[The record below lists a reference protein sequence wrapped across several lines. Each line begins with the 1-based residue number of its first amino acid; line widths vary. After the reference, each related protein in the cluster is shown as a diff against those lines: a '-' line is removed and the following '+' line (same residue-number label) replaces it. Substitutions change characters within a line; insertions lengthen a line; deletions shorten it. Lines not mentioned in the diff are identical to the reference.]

1 MTTHSAT
8 SIRQQYKDMT
18 RERILDA
25 AIDLMAEAGMAP
37 LTVADVASRAGV
49 TTRTIYRHFET
60 REGLIEAVWPRMQ
73 ARVRSRGFP
82 RTADEI
88 IATPGYLFPQFD
100 EHANLVRASAFSDA
114 GLEVRLRANDERT
127 AAALACAADALPG
140 LPADAARRRAAVIQL
155 LDSAY
160 CWAVLRDFWG
170 FDGVEAGRAASEA
183 IAILLGRAAP
193 DGPANPVSAEGEQP

>member
-1 MTTHSAT
+1 MKTYEVT

-73 ARVRSRGFP
+73 SRVRSRGFP

-88 IATPGYLFPQFD
+88 IATPAYLFPQFD
-100 EHANLVRASAFSDA
+100 QHANLVRASAFSDA
-114 GLEVRLRANDERT
+114 GLEVRLRANEERT
-127 AAALACAADALPG
+127 TAAQACVTDALPD
-140 LPADAARRRAAVIQL
+140 LPADVARRRAAVIQL

-170 FDGVEAGRAASEA
+170 FDGVAAGRAASEA

-193 DGPANPVSAEGEQP
+193 ESVPPETQGELP

>member
-1 MTTHSAT
+1 
-8 SIRQQYKDMT
+8 MT

-37 LTVADVASRAGV
+37 LTVGDVASRAGV
-49 TTRTIYRHFET
+49 TARTVYRHFET
-60 REGLIEAVWPRMQ
+60 REGLVEAVWPRMQ

-82 RTADEI
+82 RTADDL
-88 IATPGYLFPQFD
+88 IATPAYLFPQFD

-114 GLEVRLRANDERT
+114 GLEVRLRANAERT
-127 AAALACAADALPG
+127 AAAMACVADALPD
-140 LPADAARRRAAVIQL
+140 LPAETARRRAAVVQL

-170 FDGVEAGRAASEA
+170 FDGVEAGQAASEA
-183 IAILLGRAAP
+183 IAILLGRSAP
-193 DGPANPVSAEGEQP
+193 ASEGEQP

>member
-88 IATPGYLFPQFD
+88 IATPAYLFPQFD

-114 GLEVRLRANDERT
+114 GLEVRLRANDERM
-127 AAALACAADALPG
+127 AAAQACVADALPA
-140 LPADAARRRAAVIQL
+140 LPAAEARRRAAVIQL

-170 FDGVEAGRAASEA
+170 FDGAEAGRAASEA

-193 DGPANPVSAEGEQP
+193 DSAPAQPQTEGEQP